1 MTTAWHERAACR
13 DHPDHAPDVWHP
25 AASSSDDPEARAAIT
40 VCRECPVK
48 AECLEYA
55 LAREDAT
62 GTRWGIWG
70 GLTADQ
76 RSRLR
81 RPERTRP
88 GDGPRVQQKIRD
100 LAGKGATDREIG
112 ARLGITVDS
121 AYSLRRRLGIPSG
134 KSVRE
139 AAAKSGGTQ

>member
-1 MTTAWHERAACR
+1 MTTTWRDDAACR
-13 DHPDHAPDVWHP
+13 DHPELAPDTWHP
-25 AASSSDDPEARAAIT
+25 TATSSDDPEARAAIT
-40 VCRECPVK
+40 VCEACPVT
-48 AECLEYA
+48 AECLAYA

-76 RSRLR
+76 RSQLR
-81 RPERTRP
+81 RAKKPRP
-88 GDGPRVQQKIRD
+88 GDGPRVQQQVRD

-112 ARLGITVDS
+112 ARLGITADS

-139 AAAKSGGTQ
+139 AAVESGGTP

>member
-1 MTTAWHERAACR
+1 MTWRDDAACR
-13 DHPDHAPDVWHP
+13 DHPELAPDTWHP
-25 AASSSDDPEARAAIT
+25 TATSSDDPEARAAIE
-40 VCRECPVK
+40 VCEACPVT
-48 AECLEYA
+48 AECLAYA
-55 LAREDAT
+55 LAREDAP

-112 ARLGITVDS
+112 ARLGITADS
-121 AYSLRRRLGIPSG
+121 AYYLRRRLGIPSG

-139 AAAKSGGTQ
+139 AAVESGGTP

>member
-1 MTTAWHERAACR
+1 VTGWHEQAACR
-13 DHPDHAPDVWHP
+13 DHPEHAPDVWYP
-25 AASSSDDPEARAAIT
+25 TATSIDDPVARAAIT
-40 VCRECPVK
+40 VCEACPVT

-55 LAREDAT
+55 LAREDAP
-62 GTRWGIWG
+62 GTRRWGIWG

-88 GDGPRVQQKIRD
+88 RDDPRIRQQVRD
-100 LAGKGATDREIG
+100 HAARGATDREIG
-112 ARLGITVDS
+112 ASLGITAEVV
-121 AYSLRRRLGIPSG
+121 RRIRNQMGVPSG

-139 AAAKSGGTQ
+139 ALTELGTR